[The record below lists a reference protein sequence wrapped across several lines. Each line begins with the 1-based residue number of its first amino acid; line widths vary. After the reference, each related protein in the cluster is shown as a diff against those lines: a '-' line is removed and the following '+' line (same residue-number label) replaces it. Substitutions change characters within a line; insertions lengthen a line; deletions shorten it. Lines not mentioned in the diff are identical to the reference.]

1 MLIDTVARMFSA
13 SQITVYAK
21 DINRSM
27 VFYRGL
33 GFAEAFRYVP
43 HGEPVHV
50 ELVLDGFRLGIAD
63 VAAARADHGLD
74 PNLAGQ
80 AAEFVLWCT
89 DTAAAFAK
97 LTGEGAPALSAP
109 HDWLDDLR
117 LAWVADPDG
126 DPVQLAGRGLT
137 ADLPGGPNTP
147 AR

>member
-1 MLIDTVARMFSA
+1 MSIATVARMFSA
-13 SQITVYAK
+13 PQITVYAK
-21 DINRSM
+21 DIRRSM
-27 VFYRGL
+27 AFYLGL
-33 GFAEAFRYVP
+33 GFAEAFRYAP

-74 PNLAGQ
+74 PNLDGQ
-80 AAEFVLWCT
+80 AVEVVLWCT
-89 DTAAAFAK
+89 DTDAAFAK

-126 DPVQLAGRGLT
+126 NPVQLAGR
-137 ADLPGGPNTP
+137 
-147 AR
+147 R